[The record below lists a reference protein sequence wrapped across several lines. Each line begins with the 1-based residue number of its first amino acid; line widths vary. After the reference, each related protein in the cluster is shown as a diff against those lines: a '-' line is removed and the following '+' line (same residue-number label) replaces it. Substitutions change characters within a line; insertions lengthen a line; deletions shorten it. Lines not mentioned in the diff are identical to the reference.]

1 VGFPGDVSST
11 VPDVYDGIVNMKD
24 IAYLILKFNTFP
36 EKAGWDPNADVNN
49 DGLCNMSDIAIAIIN
64 FNKHE

>member
-1 VGFPGDVSST
+1 
-11 VPDVYDGIVNMKD
+11 MKD